1 MFIITGFVK
10 RISSCERELNA
21 ICIYAKYILQR
32 LPEKL
37 SSLLQDRTFSP
48 ISHQ

>member
-37 SSLLQDRTFSP
+37 FSLSIT
-48 ISHQ
+48 ISQLRPH